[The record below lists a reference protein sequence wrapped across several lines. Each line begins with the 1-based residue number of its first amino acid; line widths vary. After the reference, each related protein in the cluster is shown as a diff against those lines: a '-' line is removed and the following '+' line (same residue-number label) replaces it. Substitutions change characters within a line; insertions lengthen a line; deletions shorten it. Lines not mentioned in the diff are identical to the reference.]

1 MKAIGRSLLAL
12 AVCITMFGAAAMAQ
26 TTIRMATPYKATVL
40 DPTKSAAA
48 GEIELFGQ
56 LYARLLRRSADGKLE
71 PGLAE
76 SWEVSDDGKKFVF
89 RLREAKF
96 SDGSPLTAA
105 DVAFSLSRALGEG
118 SAYPAPFSAIESV
131 EAEDER
137 TVVVNLKAPAAPFLG
152 YMEIFNAG
160 IVSKADVEARG
171 PEKAFTEN
179 PVTSGPFMVKE
190 WKPND
195 RLILERNPHYWR
207 TGHPKVDQ
215 VALIEVADTNTR
227 IAMLQG
233 GEIDVARDAPFAQ
246 VGELDASDKID
257 VPLHPS
263 TVIYMTLLNHGRA
276 PFNDIRVRQAAAHA
290 LDVSALTKA
299 VTHGHATPA
308 NTTLP
313 EALLFHHKDYPG
325 ISQDV
330 AKAKALLAEA
340 GAPQGEAVIMVTAGS
355 VLSEQ
360 LAVLIQAQ
368 WAAVGLK
375 SKIEKVDVGLWW
387 DRLTTGDYDAAPSW
401 WYNETEDPDL
411 AARWALCGACGNKS
425 FYTNYNNE
433 TVNQLTEQALNE
445 IDPEKRKAL
454 YIRMQEISTEEVSQ
468 IPLYYPPYTNAYS
481 TRVKGLMLSPALQ
494 WNFEDAEI
502 VE

>member
-1 MKAIGRSLLAL
+1 MKAIARGLLAAAL
-12 AVCITMFGAAAMAQ
+12 CMAMFAGAAMAE

-56 LYARLLRRSADGKLE
+56 LYARLLRRNADGQLE

-76 SWEVSDDGKKFVF
+76 SWEISDDGKNFVF
-89 RLREAKF
+89 HLRDAKF

-105 DVAFSLSRALGEG
+105 DVAFSLNRARGEG

-131 EAEDER
+131 EATDAK
-137 TVVVNLKAPAAPFLG
+137 TVSVKLKTPAAPFLG

-160 IVSKADVEARG
+160 VVSKADVEARG
-171 PEKAFTEN
+171 ADKAFTET
-179 PVTSGPFMVKE
+179 PVASGPFMVKE

-195 RLILERNPHYWR
+195 RLILARNPHYWR

-215 VALIEVADTNTR
+215 VELIEVADTNTR
-227 IAMLQG
+227 VAMLQG
-233 GEIDVARDAPFAQ
+233 GEVEVARDAPFAQ
-246 VGELDASDKID
+246 IEELNASDDID
-257 VPLHPS
+257 VPLDPS
-263 TVIYMTLLNHGRA
+263 TVIYMTLLNHARA
-276 PFNDIRVRQAAAHA
+276 PFDDLRVRQAAAHA
-290 LDVSALTKA
+290 LDVAALTKA

-313 EALLFHHKDYPG
+313 KALLFHHADYPG
-325 ISQDV
+325 IPFDV
-330 AKAKALLAEA
+330 AKAKALLGEA
-340 GAPQGEAVIMVTAGS
+340 GTPEGEAVILVTAGS
-355 VLSEQ
+355 VVGEQ
-360 LAVLIQAQ
+360 LAALIQAQ
-368 WAAVGLK
+368 WAAIGLK

-387 DRLTTGDYDAAPSW
+387 DRVTAGDYDAAATW

-425 FYTNYNNE
+425 FYTNYNND
-433 TVNQLTEQALNE
+433 TVNKLTEQALSE
-445 IDPEKRKAL
+445 LDPEKRKEL
-454 YIRMQEISTEEVSQ
+454 YFEMQEITTQEVSQ
-468 IPLYYPPYTNAYS
+468 IPLYYPPYTNAFS
-481 TRVKGLMLSPALQ
+481 TRVKGLRLSPALQ

-502 VE
+502 VQ

>member
-1 MKAIGRSLLAL
+1 MRAIGRSLLAL

-215 VALIEVADTNTR
+215 VALIEVADR
-227 IAMLQG
+227 CG
-233 GEIDVARDAPFAQ
+233 GLPTGVAETMFLPFTQA
-246 VGELDASDKID
+246 GENKSGLGLGLSICRRSTEANGGVLSVRD
-257 VPLHPS
+257 VPGS
-263 TVIYMTLLNHGRA
+263 GCIFTI
-276 PFNDIRVRQAAAHA
+276 D
-290 LDVSALTKA
+290 
-299 VTHGHATPA
+299 
-308 NTTLP
+308 LP
-313 EALLFHHKDYPG
+313 RH
-325 ISQDV
+325 
-330 AKAKALLAEA
+330 
-340 GAPQGEAVIMVTAGS
+340 
-355 VLSEQ
+355 
-360 LAVLIQAQ
+360 
-368 WAAVGLK
+368 
-375 SKIEKVDVGLWW
+375 
-387 DRLTTGDYDAAPSW
+387 
-401 WYNETEDPDL
+401 
-411 AARWALCGACGNKS
+411 
-425 FYTNYNNE
+425 
-433 TVNQLTEQALNE
+433 
-445 IDPEKRKAL
+445 
-454 YIRMQEISTEEVSQ
+454 
-468 IPLYYPPYTNAYS
+468 
-481 TRVKGLMLSPALQ
+481 
-494 WNFEDAEI
+494 
-502 VE
+502 